1 LVCSPSH
8 FRASKTKCNPAF
20 EYESELSPGIAF
32 CDEILTFQDITITA
46 MSEPQFFAP
55 DPGLCTEEEISYLVH
70 TFYATARKD
79 PLLGPIFEA
88 HVTDWNAHFV
98 QMINFWSMK
107 LRGTSRFRG
116 APMPKHVALP
126 GLTSELFERWLQLFH
141 QTTSGMEN
149 ANLQFNA
156 DMLARHI
163 GSRLWL
169 RYQMERYPNRQLV
182 ELCGA

>member
-1 LVCSPSH
+1 
-8 FRASKTKCNPAF
+8 
-20 EYESELSPGIAF
+20 
-32 CDEILTFQDITITA
+32 

-55 DPGLCTEEEISYLVH
+55 DPGLCTEEEISHLVH
-70 TFYATARKD
+70 TFYARARKD

-88 HVTDWNAHFV
+88 HVADWDAHFV

-126 GLTSELFERWLQLFH
+126 GLTPELFERWLQLFR
-141 QTTSGMEN
+141 QTTSEMEN

-156 DMLARHI
+156 DVLAQHI

-169 RYQMERYPNRQLV
+169 RYQMERYPDRQLV